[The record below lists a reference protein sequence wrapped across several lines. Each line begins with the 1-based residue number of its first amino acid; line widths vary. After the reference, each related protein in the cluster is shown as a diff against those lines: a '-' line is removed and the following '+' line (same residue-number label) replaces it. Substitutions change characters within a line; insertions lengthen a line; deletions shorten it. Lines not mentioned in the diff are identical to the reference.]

1 MIDWIVKRFGEG
13 LSNQYYEKVKKEEY
27 IESMYLCEDCDT
39 VWSFGKEGTVK
50 IAYYY
55 NEVPKYGK
63 DVKQCDYCS
72 KKEVCP
78 SD

>member
-27 IESMYLCEDCDT
+27 IESMYICEDCDT

-63 DVKQCDYCS
+63 DVKQCGYCS
-72 KKEVCP
+72 KKSGVP
-78 SD
+78 K

>member
-55 NEVPKYGK
+55 KEIPKYGK
-63 DVKQCDYCS
+63 DVKQCRYCS
-72 KKEVCP
+72 KKSSVP
-78 SD
+78 K

>member
-63 DVKQCDYCS
+63 EVKQCSYCLNN
-72 KKEVCP
+72 KKIK
-78 SD
+78 